1 MKIIVCIDN
10 DGGMLFNNRRQSRDR
25 VLIDDVIRMTEG
37 KRLYIDAYSE
47 LLFADFGGRYTIDSD
62 MLDNACEA
70 DYCFVENKTLS
81 EHLDRIDEITVY
93 RWNRLYPSD
102 VKLDIELESNGF
114 RACETAEFAGY
125 SHEKITKEIFRR

>member
-25 VLIDDVIRMTEG
+25 VLIEDVIRMTEG
-37 KRLYIDAYSE
+37 KKLYIDAYSK
-47 LLFADFGGRYTIDSD
+47 LLFADFCGRYTIDPD
-62 MLDNACEA
+62 MLDNACTD

-81 EHLDRIDEITVY
+81 EHLERIDEITVY

-102 VKLDIELESNGF
+102 FKLDIELERNGF
-114 RACETAEFAGY
+114 RVCETAEFAGY
-125 SHEKITKEIFRR
+125 SHENITKEIFRR